1 MDAAALGPQCRAVC
15 ARWPA
20 DHPGSLVSP
29 RPPTADLAYRV
40 TAGAMWEGS
49 CAGRAPAPANGAAH
63 VMLGFAPSA
72 VLRCHTVCVAP
83 QTAVAISAWA
93 ADQTIMSCASR
104 SSPQVHLG
112 RQRRAALRCRCGSAG
127 RQGQGMSL
135 ARAHPLRLRRSVRGT
150 RDAAPRL
157 GRASWHT
164 ALSGLQFQRAAD
176 DGEARGVSHQVT

>member
-1 MDAAALGPQCRAVC
+1 
-15 ARWPA
+15 
-20 DHPGSLVSP
+20 
-29 RPPTADLAYRV
+29 
-40 TAGAMWEGS
+40 MWEGS

-93 ADQTIMSCASR
+93 ADQTIPAALAAIVVMSCVSR

>member
-1 MDAAALGPQCRAVC
+1 
-15 ARWPA
+15 
-20 DHPGSLVSP
+20 
-29 RPPTADLAYRV
+29 
-40 TAGAMWEGS
+40 MWEGS

-93 ADQTIMSCASR
+93 ADQTIPAALAAIVVMSCVSR

-157 GRASWHT
+157 GRASWHA